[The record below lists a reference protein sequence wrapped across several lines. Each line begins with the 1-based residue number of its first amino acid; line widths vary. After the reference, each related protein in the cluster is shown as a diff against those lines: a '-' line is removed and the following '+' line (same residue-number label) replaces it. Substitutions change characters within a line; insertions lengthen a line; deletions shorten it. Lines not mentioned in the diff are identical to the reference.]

1 MAYSKLWSSPTT
13 RTVLRTLTW
22 IPVFLCLRG
31 RQVHAGESA
40 ETPDSP
46 FASVIGADVRRV
58 YAAHVQSRLEH
69 ADARYRSAKP
79 VVGGE
84 SPLSPRSPRNPDLII
99 TKRIIALEG
108 DTVKTL
114 KPYPEKLVRIPK
126 GHAWVEGDESFHS
139 RDSNTFGA
147 IPLGLVNAKV
157 TFILWPLSRFG
168 AVPRVTK
175 SERVIYCYA
184 SRSSLAEEA
193 DQWS

>member
-22 IPVFLCLRG
+22 IPVFVFFIDHG
-31 RQVHAGESA
+31 YS
-40 ETPDSP
+40 
-46 FASVIGADVRRV
+46 FASVEGRSMQPTFNPDSNMLTRDIVLLNRWSVVNHRFHHGDVV
-58 YAAHVQSRLEH
+58 TMW
-69 ADARYRSAKP
+69 
-79 VVGGE
+79 
-84 SPLSPRSPRNPDLII
+84 SPRNPDLII